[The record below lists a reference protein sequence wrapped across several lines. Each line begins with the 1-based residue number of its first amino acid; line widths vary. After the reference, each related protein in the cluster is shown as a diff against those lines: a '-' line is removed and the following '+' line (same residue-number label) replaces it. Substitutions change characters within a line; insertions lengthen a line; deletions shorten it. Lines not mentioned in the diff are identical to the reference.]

1 MRSGDCQ
8 CGIVVLAGLVA
19 LAPGA
24 YAADCQDSPSS
35 PSCEHMSSLSYG
47 GSAPSSVTARE
58 SSATTDGGT
67 TRGQHASRRWPCQLV
82 IDQNLRPFADSAW
95 DGSATFRHQCR
106 TLGAARA
113 TVIVTAASPRE
124 LESICSSGHA
134 NRDVDTGDRF
144 RPRTASGS
152 VAMPTSLSSS
162 PTRSSMSWSVSR
174 ESTCCWNGAT
184 VPRGSRCCPGA
195 HSKPGEPST
204 SDAASRVRCTR
215 QNEGSEQP
223 GRRRGPEVG
232 RRQIR
237 AQVLRSPAGD
247 EH

>member
-1 MRSGDCQ
+1 MRSGDRQ
-8 CGIVVLAGLVA
+8 CMILVLAGLVA

-24 YAADCQDSPSS
+24 YAADCQDSPCG
-35 PSCEHMSSLSYG
+35 PSFEHMSSWSYG
-47 GSAPSSVTARE
+47 GSDPWSATARE

-67 TRGQHASRRWPCQLV
+67 TRAQPASRRWPCQLV

-124 LESICSSGHA
+124 LDRSLERRRESRCRHRGPFSL
-134 NRDVDTGDRF
+134 VY
-144 RPRTASGS
+144 ASAS

-174 ESTCCWNGAT
+174 ESTCWWNGAS
-184 VPRGSRCCPGA
+184 VARGSRCCPGA
-195 HSKPGEPST
+195 HSKPGGPST
-204 SDAASRVRCTR
+204 SDAASCVRCTR
-215 QNEGSEQP
+215 PHEGGEQP
-223 GRRRGPEVG
+223 GRRSG
-232 RRQIR
+232 RRSR
-237 AQVLRSPAGD
+237 RSLDPFSSSSKPSR
-247 EH
+247 